1 MWEAEVQLKERRMST
16 QQLLDAID
24 ALPPVSLQEGQRISE
39 EIQHEAVAN
48 GTAGM
53 TMEEI
58 DEEIAAC
65 RRERQE
71 RQVGAMLKGSTQELS
86 LTLA

>member
-1 MWEAEVQLKERRMST
+1 MWEAEVQLMGRRMST

-24 ALPPVSLQEGQRISE
+24 AMSPVSLEEGWRISE
-39 EIQHEAVAN
+39 EIQREAVAN

-53 TMEEI
+53 TMEQI

-65 RRERQE
+65 RRERQG
-71 RQVGAMLKGSTQELS
+71 RQAGAMLKGSTQAPS